1 MVVRE
6 ENRGEEGKEASRER
20 ETERDRESTKDRERV
35 RKCYGC
41 CCCCCWRLQASSSP
55 SSQCVQKELFSHH
68 LLCGDGIMGIPLSL
82 SLSNITKLPKTFC
95 VFYLCSKCGK
105 YLYYSQI
112 IIMSWTLHKKKNA
125 IDTIFFSSNF
135 TLN

>member
-82 SLSNITKLPKTFC
+82 SLSLTLQNYQKHFVSFIFVLNVANIYIT
-95 VFYLCSKCGK
+95 
-105 YLYYSQI
+105 
-112 IIMSWTLHKKKNA
+112 HK
-125 IDTIFFSSNF
+125 
-135 TLN
+135 

>member
-55 SSQCVQKELFSHH
+55 SSQCVQIELFPTSF
-68 LLCGDGIMGIPLSL
+68 CVGDGNCLSL
-82 SLSNITKLPKTFC
+82 
-95 VFYLCSKCGK
+95 
-105 YLYYSQI
+105 
-112 IIMSWTLHKKKNA
+112 
-125 IDTIFFSSNF
+125 TIKSRHV
-135 TLN
+135 